1 MAAENIELIAA
12 YFTLAG
18 DVYPFGPTQ
27 ISPYPFRDRV
37 EAAARAGWKGMG
49 LIPDDVD
56 ATAAKIGHAEMK
68 RILAANGIKYVELE
82 FLVDWHLD
90 GERRKKSDELRTRL
104 LAIAEIFGARNI
116 KVGPSLGQDVHHPR
130 PEELVPDIPR
140 MQEAFAVLCRDAA
153 KHGTAIVLEVMPFGN
168 VRTIEAG
175 RAIVEGA
182 NQSNGGLLLDIWHMG
197 RGGID
202 YNEVATIPH
211 RFISSIELDDA
222 DEKVVGSLWEDTIHH
237 RRLPGEGVLH
247 PRTFIRSVQTAGYR
261 GPWGVE
267 ILSELSQA
275 SPHRDG
281 PKIVRGDDGAVPA
294 VRANKIE
301 FKYERGVQPTP
312 KLGDWVEVL
321 TEILEL
327 EAKLPKRERRFDAA
341 AVRGAAWARL
351 RRRARS
357 ASVRQSMAR

>member
-18 DVYPFGPTQ
+18 DAYPFGPTQ
-27 ISPYPFRDRV
+27 ISPFPFRDRV

-90 GERRKKSDELRTRL
+90 GERRKKSDELRVRL

-202 YNEVATIPH
+202 YNEIATIPH

-247 PRTFIRSVQTAGYR
+247 PRTFIRCVQTAGYR

-267 ILSELSQA
+267 ILSESF
-275 SPHRDG
+275 R
-281 PKIVRGDDGAVPA
+281 
-294 VRANKIE
+294 
-301 FKYERGVQPTP
+301 
-312 KLGDWVEVL
+312 KLPL
-321 TEILEL
+321 TEMAQKSF
-327 EAKLPKRERRFDAA
+327 EATMEQFP
-341 AVRGAAWARL
+341 
-351 RRRARS
+351 
-357 ASVRQSMAR
+357 Q